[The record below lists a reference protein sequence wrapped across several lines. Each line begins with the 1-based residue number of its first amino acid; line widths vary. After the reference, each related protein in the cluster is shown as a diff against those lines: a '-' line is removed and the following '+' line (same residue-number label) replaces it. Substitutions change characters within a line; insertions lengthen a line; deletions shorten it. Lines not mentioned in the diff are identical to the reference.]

1 MANQTSK
8 KQTNSKANIGR
19 LCVTAVML
27 ALSTV
32 LSMITVVKMPMGGSV
47 TPLSM
52 LPIVILS
59 VMYGTRWG
67 IVSAFFHSLIQLF
80 VDISAIFSWG
90 LSAASVVGTIT
101 LDYILAFTVLG
112 LAGVFKKRTA
122 TFITLGTA
130 LVIALRFLCHFLS
143 GVIIFGEIVSSA
155 SWIYSLSYNGT
166 YMLPELVLTAV
177 ATAVIF
183 KIPQVRRICKI

>member
-1 MANQTSK
+1 MANQTK
-8 KQTNSKANIGR
+8 SKANIR
-19 LCVTAVML
+19 KLCVTAVML

-67 IVSAFFHSLIQLF
+67 IISAFTHSLIQLF
-80 VDISAIFSWG
+80 IDISAVFSWG
-90 LSAASVVGTIT
+90 LSAASVIGTVT

-112 LAGVFKKRTA
+112 LAGIFKKRT
-122 TFITLGTA
+122 TLWITLGTA
-130 LVIALRFLCHFLS
+130 MAIALRFLCHFLS
-143 GVIIFGEIVSSA
+143 GVIIFGEIISA
-155 SWIYSLSYNGT
+155 DSWIYSLTYNGI
-166 YMLPELVLTAV
+166 YMLPELVITVV
-177 ATAVIF
+177 AAAIIF
-183 KIPQVRRICKI
+183 KIPQVRRICNI